1 MNKINSKLLSSI
13 LCLIWMSNTASAIS
27 FPPVPLPA
35 PTYAKQE
42 KKVEQKTIQPQNT
55 NTVTKKETPQAAK
68 VQTTQ
73 TTKQTQK
80 KESSQNPYEITLTA
94 EDLPEQKI
102 QSKKIT
108 KVDDPLFETD
118 KEELSKI
125 FNAQKKQDKEDLD
138 KLWYATLDRNSA
150 IRFAVQ
156 KLSIPPEQLK
166 SHSSIMARSIS
177 TLISGAALVPYML
190 GAGYTTQTLSLAG
203 GQLASRLVEK
213 SAMPKKMPLTDTE
226 LIQLSELVENLQNRI
241 IKNYYGY
248 KSSINELK
256 NCRQKMM
263 VEHRNYSNAIEKNDS
278 FYIVVSSALYDE
290 QLLEEV
296 KIKQKI
302 KQYRLELERL
312 AGAEAVSSLNLNAVV
327 YNNQSDEKSDVK

>member
-1 MNKINSKLLSSI
+1 MNKINSKLLLSI

-27 FPPVPLPA
+27 FPPVPIPS
-35 PTYAKQE
+35 KQE
-42 KKVEQKTIQPQNT
+42 KTVEKKTAPAQKTNT
-55 NTVTKKETPQAAK
+55 ITKKETPK
-68 VQTTQ
+68 TTQ
-73 TTKQTQK
+73 TAKQTPI
-80 KESSQNPYEITLTA
+80 KESSSNPYEITLTA
-94 EDLPEQKI
+94 EDMPEQKI
-102 QSKKIT
+102 QRKKIT
-108 KVDDPLFETD
+108 KIDDPLFETD

>member
-1 MNKINSKLLSSI
+1 MNKINLKFLSSI
-13 LCLIWMSNTASAIS
+13 LCIIWISNTASAIS
-27 FPPVPLPA
+27 FPPVPIPS
-35 PTYAKQE
+35 PSYAKQE
-42 KKVEQKTIQPQNT
+42 KKVTSKTPVSQVNT
-55 NTVTKKETPQAAK
+55 EKKDTPKTQVSKTQKET
-68 VQTTQ
+68 
-73 TTKQTQK
+73 
-80 KESSQNPYEITLTA
+80 SSNPYEITLTA
-94 EDLPEQKI
+94 EDTPEQKI
-102 QSKKIT
+102 QGKTIT
-108 KVDDPLFETD
+108 KIDDPLFETD

-263 VEHRNYSNAIEKNDS
+263 VEHQNYSDAIEKNDS

-312 AGAEAVSSLNLNAVV
+312 AGAEAVSSLNL
-327 YNNQSDEKSDVK
+327 SLIHI